1 MGLRLNYMRPVRVAG
16 IGKTAFGAFADLS
29 LAELSSAAIHS
40 CALDAGLSLTAAEA
54 LFVGNF
60 DAPSFTGQNHL
71 APYVASAAG
80 LSGIPATRFE
90 AACASGG
97 SALFHAWQA
106 IAAGIYENVLVV
118 GLEKMTS
125 QTSARAAEILAGAG
139 DCRHEAA
146 VGATFPALFALIAR
160 RYFHEYGATREH
172 LAQVAVKNHANAC
185 LNPEAHLR
193 KPITLAQALAGKPI
207 ADPLTLYDCSLVSDG
222 AAAVWLTA
230 RPAPITIRAC
240 AQASGPLALA
250 GKPSLTTFPAT
261 VHASRS
267 AYTQAGI
274 SPQQVHLAEV
284 HDCFTIAELI
294 ALEDLGFFAPGEAA
308 SATVAGHTAL
318 AGPLPVNPSGGL
330 KAKGHPIGAT
340 GVAQVCEL
348 VLQLRGA
355 AGDRQ
360 VKQPT
365 FALAQNLGGSG
376 ATSVVTILERTS

>member
-1 MGLRLNYMRPVRVAG
+1 MRPVRVAG

-40 CALDAGLSLTAAEA
+40 CASDAGLPLSAVEA

-185 LNPEAHLR
+185 LNPEAHLH
-193 KPITLAQALAGKPI
+193 KPITLSEALAGKPI

-240 AQASGPLALA
+240 SQASGPLALA

-267 AYTQAGI
+267 AYAQAGI

-294 ALEDLGFFAPGEAA
+294 ALEDLGFFSPGEAA
-308 SATVAGHTAL
+308 KATVAGQTAL
-318 AGPLPVNPSGGL
+318 TGPLPVNPSGGL